1 MQHLIVADSVR
12 TAAGILGDA
21 VLVDAGR
28 VVAVGT
34 AEALRSEGM
43 RETLYSGVIV
53 PGLRDAHLHP
63 AVYAASL
70 AEISLKTAKNF
81 ADIGDRVSTAGAS
94 KGPGVP
100 VSALRLD
107 DESLAEA
114 RLPTRHDLDAMVAD
128 RPVLLHRYCGHVA
141 VANTAALDLA
151 GVGPDTLDSSDGSFD
166 REDGVPNGILRET
179 AVAIVSAAVS
189 RAAGPAVGPEQVAS
203 AMRGLAGLGITG
215 IGAIVGMGDGN
226 WADLG
231 DETKLVAE
239 AAADIPIKLNCFV
252 IAETEPQLE
261 EAAERLRD
269 AGHRI
274 RWVGLKAF
282 SDGSLGGH
290 TAAMHQPFTDRPDEL
305 GTVRLDPEWAFAM
318 ARHTRDM
325 GGRVAI
331 HAIGDR
337 ANAMV
342 LDVMERLIADA
353 TDPAMLRIEH
363 ASVLGPDEIRRFAD
377 SGVTASVQP
386 AFLASETGWL
396 EKRVGDRIRTTYPF
410 RTLLEAGVPL
420 AGGSDCPVEPP
431 HPLWGMATARDRSG
445 IVPAEGLG
453 AEDALALF
461 THWAAEAVGEPE
473 PLAEGSPADLVVLDM
488 DPVVASPD
496 ALRIGGVVA
505 TYVDGDV
512 IDVPDNGLVWQG

>member
-1 MQHLIVADSVR
+1 MQQLIVADSVR

-21 VLVDAGR
+21 VLVDHGGVA
-28 VVAVGT
+28 AVG
-34 AEALRSEGM
+34 AADALRTEGLP
-43 RETLYSGVIV
+43 ETHYSGVII

-70 AEISLKTAKNF
+70 AEISLKTADDF
-81 ADIGDRVSTAGAS
+81 DDIAERLASAAAS
-94 KGPGVP
+94 KEPGAP

-114 RLPTRHDLDAMVAD
+114 RLPTRHDLDAMVGD
-128 RPVLLHRYCGHVA
+128 RPVLLHRYCGHIA

-151 GVGPDTLDSSDGSFD
+151 GVAPDTPDPSGGFFD
-166 REDGVPNGILRET
+166 REEGVPNGILRET
-179 AVAIVSAAVS
+179 AVAVVSSTVS
-189 RAAGPAVGPEQVAS
+189 RAAGPVVDPERVAA
-203 AMRGLAGLGITG
+203 AMRGLAGLGLTG
-215 IGAIVGMGDGN
+215 IGAILGLGDGN

-231 DETKLVAE
+231 DETKLVVE
-239 AAADIPIKLNCFV
+239 AAADIPIKLHCFV
-252 IAETEPQLE
+252 IAESEAQLE
-261 EAAERLRD
+261 ESASRLGG

-274 RWVGLKAF
+274 RWAGLKAF

-290 TAAMHQPFTDRPDEL
+290 TAAMHQPFTDRPSEV
-305 GTVRLDPEWAFAM
+305 GTVRLDPEWAFRM
-318 ARHTRDM
+318 AGHARDM

-337 ANAMV
+337 ANAIT
-342 LDVMERLIADA
+342 LDVMERLVADT
-353 TDPAMLRIEH
+353 TDPALLRIEH

-431 HPLWGMATARDRSG
+431 HPLWGMAAARDRAG

-461 THWAAEAVGEPE
+461 TDWAAEAMGEP
-473 PLAEGSPADLVVLDM
+473 PSLTEGSPADLVVLDR
-488 DPVVASPD
+488 DPIDTSPD
-496 ALRIGGVVA
+496 VLRDATVIA
-505 TYVDGDV
+505 TYVDGNLVD
-512 IDVPDNGLVWQG
+512 IPPDGVVWQG